1 MSVYKEKM
9 LTVKNF
15 VCWPAHSMK
24 KIFTKYMSK
33 IIYFCLHKCSAR
45 AHIVWETMVL
55 RRPERSVEC
64 SDSEKKMS
72 ACADQNHAPNLT
84 CVRLEL
90 LPGIRRLINLL
101 TILKGRRLPCI
112 SRTSAIQR
120 ILRHLRNR
128 RIELLSRN
136 SILL

>member
-15 VCWPAHSMK
+15 ICWPAHSMK

-72 ACADQNHAPNLT
+72 ACADQNHAPSLT
-84 CVRLEL
+84 CVRLEYEKY
-90 LPGIRRLINLL
+90 GIKKRAG
-101 TILKGRRLPCI
+101 K
-112 SRTSAIQR
+112 
-120 ILRHLRNR
+120 
-128 RIELLSRN
+128 
-136 SILL
+136 

>member
-64 SDSEKKMS
+64 RDSEKKIS
-72 ACADQNHAPNLT
+72 ACADQNHAPSLT
-84 CVRLEL
+84 CVRLEFTDEGL
-90 LPGIRRLINLL
+90 EKL
-101 TILKGRRLPCI
+101 CF
-112 SRTSAIQR
+112 
-120 ILRHLRNR
+120 
-128 RIELLSRN
+128 
-136 SILL
+136 